1 MNTQVRYSFH
11 SSYAEGELCREAQ
24 GHGWLISAFVLCAL
38 VMSFSCFADD
48 RTMADD
54 IQAADT
60 TYKFVDE
67 RPAGIQQEQFAR
79 NLKVTGWKV
88 GDGVYFGQAHI
99 ANSRGFGF
107 LFKHGKTLYG
117 VNHRGIQVTRY
128 F

>member
-79 NLKVTGWKV
+79 NLKDSKDDADRTENEGRHRNEK
-88 GDGVYFGQAHI
+88 
-99 ANSRGFGF
+99 SRTASDLQPFA
-107 LFKHGKTLYG
+107 LSELDP
-117 VNHRGIQVTRY
+117 
-128 F
+128 